1 MKWTVGDAYY
11 HEGAL
16 MTPARPGHHVNTVG
30 GKPLPPTVPP
40 VQHSGDVAVL
50 EQIAQEHSIVQEGGG
65 E

>member
-1 MKWTVGDAYY
+1 
-11 HEGAL
+11 

-40 VQHSGDVAVL
+40 VQHSGAVAVL